1 MTTEAQPLH
10 PRPFGRRISE
20 RRVAAGLTQ
29 QQLSARIAMSRAALS
44 HLEAGITVAS
54 ERSVC
59 LLAGVFD
66 VEPHE
71 LVAGSDYP
79 LAKAER
85 LPLFVARH
93 THVDLLLALLD
104 NDLAWCAWLEDQTL
118 TTRLVNDWLAR
129 LTDLSNH
136 VDDPD
141 ERARLRDART
151 TLLRRLPRDD
161 ARR

>member
-1 MTTEAQPLH
+1 MTTEAQAS
-10 PRPFGRRISE
+10 RSQPFGRRISE
-20 RRVAAGLTQ
+20 RRMAAGLTQ

-66 VEPHE
+66 LEPHE

-79 LAKAER
+79 IAKAER

-93 THVDLLLALLD
+93 THVDLSLALLG
-104 NDLAWCAWLEDQTL
+104 NDLAWCARLQDQSL
-118 TTRLVNDWLAR
+118 TTTLVDVV
-129 LTDLSNH
+129 DEVGQPGQPV

-151 TLLRRLPRDD
+151 ALLRRLPRDGT
-161 ARR
+161 RR